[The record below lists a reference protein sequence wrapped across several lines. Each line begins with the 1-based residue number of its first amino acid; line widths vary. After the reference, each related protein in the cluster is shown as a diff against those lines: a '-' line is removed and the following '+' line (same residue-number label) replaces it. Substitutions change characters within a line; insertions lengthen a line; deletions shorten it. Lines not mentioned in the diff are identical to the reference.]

1 MPTFRLYKD
10 GKKVQGQFYL
20 FYNLF
25 FSKDKNLG
33 SSNTRQ
39 RVVDVI
45 DIFCKILVLNICR
58 YLKGFYTCK
67 KTSDIKI
74 ITFAWLVHHIA
85 SE

>member
-1 MPTFRLYKD
+1 MAKRYKD
-10 GKKVQGQFYL
+10 NFIC
-20 FYNLF
+20 FIIF
-25 FSKDKNLG
+25 FFQKIKNLG

-74 ITFAWLVHHIA
+74 ITFAWRVHHIA

>member
-1 MPTFRLYKD
+1 MAKRYKD
-10 GKKVQGQFYL
+10 SFIYFII
-20 FYNLF
+20 FYNF
-25 FSKDKNLG
+25 FSKDKHLG

-39 RVVDVI
+39 GVVEVI
-45 DIFCKILVLNICR
+45 DTFCKIAVLNICR